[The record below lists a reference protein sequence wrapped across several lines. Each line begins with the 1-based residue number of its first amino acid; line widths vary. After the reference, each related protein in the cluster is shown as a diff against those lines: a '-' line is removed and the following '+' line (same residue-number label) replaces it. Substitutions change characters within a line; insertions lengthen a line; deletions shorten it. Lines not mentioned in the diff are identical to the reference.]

1 MKISAAVSSTP
12 SVTPA
17 AKAAEWTTGWRPSD
31 CSSGEEDVAES
42 VAESAISEFNAA
54 MGKLN
59 EVSTTRQ
66 VSPLTF
72 QLKTTWDEAK
82 EHEKEV
88 CIDKATEACS
98 LVCEIIAPK
107 AAQELLQSCCIPD
120 TKADYED
127 LVPLMQAYNAA
138 KTRNVK
144 TQILSLYAYRYPAR
158 TLQRIH
164 EPFAKLTSWQIKRAR
179 AHARE
184 CSPGSLVEKPPS
196 HRVRLLPAKLDHFLD
211 FVNRPYFYQ
220 DVAFGTR
227 KLKLKSGE
235 KLTMPNIIRK
245 VTRATMIRQYLK
257 FCEEEQYEPLSRA
270 SLFRVLEVREA
281 SQQKSLSGLDNTAAD
296 GSAAFERLQRIVE
309 ELGHIGLE
317 KSLADD
323 ISRSLRDGKKYL
335 KTEYQKNCKD
345 NESSC
350 PDHCRKLGLSDP
362 NDQNFQEKCTHEHT
376 LSCPQ
381 CDDITSCLH
390 KLQQTVNDSESLR
403 FYSKEQKEDFLYDI
417 EKASDAIVQWK
428 AHIMRAVNQE
438 CAKQDILAEL
448 DQNSCLLVMDW
459 AMKFL
464 QLRYREKQTD
474 WYGKRGLSWH
484 ITSVVT

>member
-17 AKAAEWTTGWRPSD
+17 AKAAQWTTGWRPSD
-31 CSSGEEDVAES
+31 CSSGEEDVSES

-98 LVCEIIAPK
+98 LVCGIIAPN
-107 AAQELLQSCCIPD
+107 AAQELLPSCCIPD

-184 CSPGSLVEKPPS
+184 CSSGSLVEKPPS
-196 HRVRLLPAKLDHFLD
+196 HRVRLLPAKIDHFLD
-211 FVNRPYFYQ
+211 FVN
-220 DVAFGTR
+220 
-227 KLKLKSGE
+227 
-235 KLTMPNIIRK
+235 
-245 VTRATMIRQYLK
+245 
-257 FCEEEQYEPLSRA
+257 
-270 SLFRVLEVREA
+270 
-281 SQQKSLSGLDNTAAD
+281 
-296 GSAAFERLQRIVE
+296 
-309 ELGHIGLE
+309 H
-317 KSLADD
+317 
-323 ISRSLRDGKKYL
+323 
-335 KTEYQKNCKD
+335 
-345 NESSC
+345 
-350 PDHCRKLGLSDP
+350 
-362 NDQNFQEKCTHEHT
+362 HT
-376 LSCPQ
+376 F
-381 CDDITSCLH
+381 IKMLH
-390 KLQQTVNDSESLR
+390 L
-403 FYSKEQKEDFLYDI
+403 
-417 EKASDAIVQWK
+417 VQG
-428 AHIMRAVNQE
+428 N
-438 CAKQDILAEL
+438 
-448 DQNSCLLVMDW
+448 
-459 AMKFL
+459 
-464 QLRYREKQTD
+464 
-474 WYGKRGLSWH
+474 
-484 ITSVVT
+484 